1 MNAPVSPIRVL
12 VADDDAILREIA
24 GAMLRDA
31 GFTVQT
37 VASGDAAVAA
47 CALRL
52 PNIALL
58 DVEMP
63 DGNGYQ
69 ACTNIRALPGGA
81 DLPIVMVTG
90 CDDTASIDRAYEAGA
105 TDFVVKPINWAL
117 LVHRIRYVLRGAR
130 TIVDLRFSE
139 QKNAALLKAIPDG
152 IFLVNGRS
160 VIEHCYSPAAG
171 LIDVPKTGFESMR
184 FLDLIPAAARARA
197 MDCLDAALR
206 GDAAVFEFSLDA
218 ESRSNRH
225 FECRY
230 LPNSSGQVLAI
241 VRDVSARKEAQA
253 RIHRLAY
260 FDGLTGLPNREWI
273 HDYLAQSLTEA
284 RQLNRGLALLY
295 VDLDQFKRI
304 NDTLGHETGD
314 ALLRQVAERLQT
326 GLDLDGDGDGDG
338 EGDGDEEAVPLNL
351 RTPEAGAAQRAR
363 GRLARM
369 GGDEF
374 IVVLTGRTDAA
385 QAQWAARQILSI
397 LAAPFQQE
405 SYELVVTPSIGI
417 AMYPEHGTD
426 AQSLLK
432 NADGA
437 MYEAK
442 ASGRNQLRVY
452 DSTMNVRALKRL
464 SLEMELR
471 RAVENS
477 SLEVYYQPKY
487 RTRDLQFLGGE
498 ALLRWFHPERGQIST
513 ADFIAVAEE
522 TGLIGDIGRWALQ
535 RVCRDLCQWRS
546 EGLELPRVAVNV
558 SGRDFMYPEA
568 LLRLSDTVTQAQLSP
583 SLFELELTEGVLM
596 QDAEAGR
603 RSLLALKEFG
613 FALAIDDFGTGYCSL
628 NYLKRFPLDTLKI
641 DRSFVSDISDDPDD
655 ASIVRAIIALG
666 HSLDLKI
673 VAEGVTTQA
682 QLQFLQAESCD
693 AVQGFLM
700 SPAVPAS
707 SFRELLKRPLVSL
720 DAPQS
725 QPRRLFSWPS
735 ARN

>member
-1 MNAPVSPIRVL
+1 VSAQAPPIRVL
-12 VADDDAILREIA
+12 VADDDATLREIA
-24 GAMLRDA
+24 CAMLRDA
-31 GFTVQT
+31 GFAVQT
-37 VASGDAAVAA
+37 VASGDAALAA

-52 PNIALL
+52 PDIALL

-69 ACTNIRALPGGA
+69 ACTNIRSLPGGA

-90 CDDTASIDRAYEAGA
+90 RDDTASIDQAYEAGA
-105 TDFVVKPINWAL
+105 TDFVVKPINWSL

-152 IFLVNGRS
+152 IFLVSGQG
-160 VIEHCYSPAAG
+160 VIAHCFSPAAG
-171 LIDVPKTGFESMR
+171 LIDPPKSGFESMR
-184 FLDLIPAAARARA
+184 FLDLIPASAHARA
-197 MDCLDAALR
+197 MDCLGATLR
-206 GDAAVFEFSLDA
+206 GEAAAFEFSLDA
-218 ESRSNRH
+218 ESRSHRH

-241 VRDVSARKEAQA
+241 VRDVTAREEAQA

-260 FDGLTGLPNREWI
+260 FDALTDLPNREWI
-273 HDYLAQSLTEA
+273 HDYLAQSLREA
-284 RQLNRGLALLY
+284 RQLNRPLALLY

-314 ALLRQVAERLQT
+314 ALLRQVAERLRA
-326 GLDLDGDGDGDG
+326 GLNLDA
-338 EGDGDEEAVPLNL
+338 DGDEPAVPLNL
-351 RTPEAGAAQRAR
+351 GAPGSGAPERAR
-363 GRLARM
+363 GQLARV

-374 IVVLTGRTDAA
+374 IIVLTGRADVV
-385 QAQWAARQILSI
+385 QAQLAARRILSI

-417 AMYPEHGTD
+417 AMYPEHGSD

-452 DSTMNVRALKRL
+452 DSSMNVRALKRL

-487 RTRDLQFLGGE
+487 RTSDLKMLGGE
-498 ALLRWFHPERGQIST
+498 ALLRWFHPERGQIPT

-546 EGLELPRVAVNV
+546 EGLQLPRVAVNV
-558 SGRDFMYPEA
+558 SGRDFMHPEA
-568 LLRLSDTVTQAQLSP
+568 LLRLGDTVTQAQLSP

-613 FALAIDDFGTGYCSL
+613 FTLAIDDFGTGYCSL

-641 DRSFVSDISDDPDD
+641 DRSFVADINNDPDD
-655 ASIVRAIIALG
+655 AAIVRAIIALG

-673 VAEGVTTQA
+673 VAEGVTTEA
-682 QLQFLQAESCD
+682 QLKFLQAESCD
-693 AVQGFLM
+693 AIQGFLM

-707 SFRELLKRPLVSL
+707 AFRDLLQRPGALIDAGELES
-720 DAPQS
+720 
-725 QPRRLFSWPS
+725 RRL
-735 ARN
+735 AI

>member
-1 MNAPVSPIRVL
+1 MNAQASTIRVL

-24 GAMLRDA
+24 GATLRDA
-31 GFTVQT
+31 GFAVQT
-37 VASGDAAVAA
+37 VAGGDAAVAA

-52 PNIALL
+52 PDIVLL

-63 DGNGYQ
+63 DGDGYQ
-69 ACTNIRALPGGA
+69 ACANIRSLPGGA

-90 CDDTASIDRAYEAGA
+90 YDDTASIDQAYKAGA

-152 IFLVNGRS
+152 IFLVNGKGS
-160 VIEHCYSPAAG
+160 IEHCFSPAAG
-171 LIDVPKTGFESMR
+171 LIEPLRGGFAPPKDGLASKR
-184 FLDLIPAAARARA
+184 FLDLIPAVAHGHA

-206 GDAAVFEFSLDA
+206 GEAAVFEFSLDG
-218 ESRSNRH
+218 ELRSNRH

-230 LPNSSGQVLAI
+230 LPNAGGQVLAI
-241 VRDVSARKEAQA
+241 VRDVTARKEAQA

-260 FDGLTGLPNREWI
+260 YDGLTGLPNREWI
-273 HDYLAQSLTEA
+273 HDYLAKSLTEA

-314 ALLRQVAERLQT
+314 ALLRQVAQRLEA
-326 GLDLDGDGDGDG
+326 GLDLDADG
-338 EGDGDEEAVPLNL
+338 EERAAAPNVVAFNPAA
-351 RTPEAGAAQRAR
+351 PERPR
-363 GRLARM
+363 GRLARV

-374 IVVLTGRTDAA
+374 IVVLTGRTDIA
-385 QAQWAARQILSI
+385 QAHWAARRILST

-405 SYELVVTPSIGI
+405 SYELVVTPSVGI
-417 AMYPEHGTD
+417 AMYPEHGSD

-487 RTRDLQFLGGE
+487 QTRSLKLIGGE
-498 ALLRWFHPERGQIST
+498 ALLRWFHPERGQIPT

-535 RVCRDLCQWRS
+535 QVCRDLCQWRS
-546 EGLELPRVAVNV
+546 EGLELPCVAVNV

-568 LLRLSDTVTQAQLSP
+568 LLRLGDTVTRARLSP

-596 QDAEAGR
+596 QDAEGGR

-641 DRSFVSDISDDPDD
+641 DRSFVADIGNDPDD

-673 VAEGVTTQA
+673 VAEGVTTEA

-693 AVQGFLM
+693 AIQGFLM

-707 SFRELLKRPLVSL
+707 AFRDLLQRRHAPAEIRALEPKRH
-720 DAPQS
+720 AI
-725 QPRRLFSWPS
+725 
-735 ARN
+735 

>member
-1 MNAPVSPIRVL
+1 MSAPALPIRVL

-52 PNIALL
+52 PDIALL

-69 ACTNIRALPGGA
+69 ACTNIRSLPGGA

-90 CDDTASIDRAYEAGA
+90 CDDTVSIDRAYEAGA

-152 IFLVNGRS
+152 IFLVNGRG
-160 VIEHCYSPAAG
+160 VIEHCFSPAAG
-171 LIDVPKTGFESMR
+171 LIDPPKAGFESMR

-197 MDCLDAALR
+197 VDCLDATLR
-206 GDAAVFEFSLDA
+206 GEAAVFEFSLDA

-241 VRDVSARKEAQA
+241 VRDVTARKEAQA

-284 RQLNRGLALLY
+284 GQLNRSLALLY
-295 VDLDQFKRI
+295 IDLDQFKRI

-314 ALLRQVAERLQT
+314 ALLRQVAQRLQA
-326 GLDLDGDGDGDG
+326 GLDLEGDGDGPVAPRAPDSG
-338 EGDGDEEAVPLNL
+338 VL
-351 RTPEAGAAQRAR
+351 QRAR
-363 GRLARM
+363 GRLARV

-374 IVVLTGRTDAA
+374 IVVLTGRTDVA
-385 QAQWAARQILSI
+385 QAQWAARRILSI
-397 LAAPFQQE
+397 LAAPFQQA

-417 AMYPEHGTD
+417 AMYPEHGSD

-452 DSTMNVRALKRL
+452 DSSMNVRALKRL

-487 RTRDLQFLGGE
+487 RTRDLRLLGGE
-498 ALLRWFHPERGQIST
+498 ALLRWFHPERGQIPT

-546 EGLELPRVAVNV
+546 EGLELPSVAVNV

-568 LLRLSDTVTQAQLSP
+568 LLRLGDTVTQAHLSP

-596 QDAEAGR
+596 RDAEAGR

-641 DRSFVSDISDDPDD
+641 DRSFVSDISEDPDD
-655 ASIVRAIIALG
+655 AAIVRAIIALG

-673 VAEGVTTQA
+673 VAEGVTTQT

-693 AVQGFLM
+693 AIQGFLM
-700 SPAVPAS
+700 SPAVPANA
-707 SFRELLKRPLVSL
+707 FRDLLKRPRVSL
-720 DAPQS
+720 EAPRLDS
-725 QPRRLFSWPS
+725 RRRAS
-735 ARN
+735 

>member
-1 MNAPVSPIRVL
+1 MSTRASQIRVL

-24 GAMLRDA
+24 GATLREA
-31 GFTVQT
+31 GFAVQT

-52 PNIALL
+52 PDIALL

-69 ACTNIRALPGGA
+69 ACANIRSLPGGA

-90 CDDTASIDRAYEAGA
+90 CDDTPSIDRAYEAGA
-105 TDFVVKPINWAL
+105 TDFVVKPINWTL

-152 IFLVNGRS
+152 IFLVNGQG
-160 VIEHCYSPAAG
+160 VIGHCFSPAAG
-171 LIDVPKTGFESMR
+171 LIDPPKGGFESMR

-197 MDCLDAALR
+197 IECLAATLR
-206 GDAAVFEFSLDA
+206 GEAAAFEFSLDA

-230 LPNSSGQVLAI
+230 LPNAGGQVLVI
-241 VRDVSARKEAQA
+241 VRDVTARKEAQA

-273 HDYLAQSLTEA
+273 HDYLAQSLAEA
-284 RQLNRGLALLY
+284 RQLSRGLALLY

-304 NDTLGHETGD
+304 NDTLGHEIGD

-326 GLDLDGDGDGDG
+326 ELNLDAGS
-338 EGDGDEEAVPLNL
+338 DEPIVPLNL
-351 RTPEAGAAQRAR
+351 GARKPGSVERAR
-363 GRLARM
+363 GRLARV

-374 IVVLTGRTDAA
+374 IVVLTGRTDAD
-385 QAQWAARQILSI
+385 QAEWVGRRMLSI
-397 LAAPFQQE
+397 LSAPFQQGN
-405 SYELVVTPSIGI
+405 YELVVTPSIGI
-417 AMYPEHGTD
+417 AMYPEHGSD

-437 MYEAK
+437 MYDAK
-442 ASGRNQLRVY
+442 ASGRNQLRIY
-452 DSTMNVRALKRL
+452 DSSMNVRALKRL

-471 RAVENS
+471 RAVENA

-487 RTRDLQFLGGE
+487 QTRGLKLFGGE
-498 ALLRWFHPERGQIST
+498 ALLRWFHPDRGQIPT
-513 ADFIAVAEE
+513 AEFIAVAED
-522 TGLIGDIGRWALQ
+522 TGLIGDIGRWVLQ
-535 RVCRDLCQWRS
+535 QVCRDLGRWRS
-546 EGLELPRVAVNV
+546 EGLELPQIAVNV
-558 SGRDFMYPEA
+558 SGRDFIHPDS
-568 LLRLSDTVTQAQLSP
+568 LLRLGDTVTQAQLSP

-596 QDAEAGR
+596 RDAEAGR
-603 RSLLALKEFG
+603 RSLQALKEFG

-641 DRSFVSDISDDPDD
+641 DRSFVADLSDDPDD
-655 ASIVRAIIALG
+655 AAIVRAIIALG

-693 AVQGFLM
+693 AIQGFLM
-700 SPAVPAS
+700 SPAVSANA
-707 SFRELLKRPLVSL
+707 FRDLLQK
-720 DAPQS
+720 
-725 QPRRLFSWPS
+725 PRAAVEVADLLSHRH
-735 ARN
+735 AV

>member
-1 MNAPVSPIRVL
+1 VSAPTPPTRVL
-12 VADDDAILREIA
+12 VADDDATLREIA

-31 GFTVQT
+31 GFAVQT

-47 CALRL
+47 CALRM
-52 PNIALL
+52 PDIALL

-63 DGNGYQ
+63 GGNGYQ
-69 ACTNIRALPGGA
+69 ACTNIRMLPGGA

-90 CDDTASIDRAYEAGA
+90 CDDTPSIDQAYEVGA
-105 TDFVVKPINWAL
+105 TDFVVKPVNWAL
-117 LVHRIRYVLRGAR
+117 LAHRIRYVLRGAR

-139 QKNAALLKAIPDG
+139 QKNTALLRAIPDG
-152 IFLVNGRS
+152 IFLVNGQGM
-160 VIEHCYSPAAG
+160 IEHCFNPAAG
-171 LIDVPKTGFESMR
+171 LRVMPNRGFGSMR
-184 FLDLIPAAARARA
+184 FRDLIPPAARARA
-197 MDCLDAALR
+197 LDCLETTLR
-206 GDAAVFEFSLDA
+206 GEAAAFEFSLDV
-218 ESRSNRH
+218 ESTANRH

-241 VRDVSARKEAQA
+241 VRDVTARKEAQA

-273 HDYLAQSLTEA
+273 REYLAQSLTEA
-284 RQLNRGLALLY
+284 KQLNRSLALLY

-314 ALLRQVAERLQT
+314 ALLCQVAKRLQA
-326 GLDLDGDGDGDG
+326 GLDLDGDD
-338 EGDGDEEAVPLNL
+338 DEPLVPPNL
-351 RTPEAGAAQRAR
+351 GGPIQTLAARAR
-363 GRLARM
+363 GRLARV

-374 IVVLTGRTDAA
+374 IVVLTGRTDVA
-385 QAQWAARQILSI
+385 QAQWAAREILSI
-397 LAAPFQQE
+397 LSAPFQQE

-417 AMYPEHGTD
+417 AMYPEHGSD

-442 ASGRNQLRVY
+442 ASGRNQLRIY

-471 RAVENS
+471 RAVEDS

-487 RTRDLQFLGGE
+487 QARSLKLLGGE
-498 ALLRWFHPERGQIST
+498 ALLRWFHPERGQIPT

-546 EGLELPRVAVNV
+546 EGFELPCIAVNV

-568 LLRLSDTVTQAQLSP
+568 LMRLGDTVAQAQLSP
-583 SLFELELTEGVLM
+583 SLFEFELTEGVLM

-603 RSLLALKEFG
+603 RSLLTLKEFG

-641 DRSFVSDISDDPDD
+641 DRSFVADINDDPDD
-655 ASIVRAIIALG
+655 AAIVRAIIALG

-682 QLQFLQAESCD
+682 QLRFLQAESCD
-693 AVQGFLM
+693 AIQGYLM
-700 SPAVPAS
+700 SPAVPAAK
-707 SFRELLKRPLVSL
+707 FRELLQR
-720 DAPQS
+720 APTSFADRQLQARRSAS
-725 QPRRLFSWPS
+725 Q
-735 ARN
+735 A